1 MTLFPE
7 APQSNQE
14 DGVLIRTTR
23 MFTKTQSNFSEI
35 GREVLSMCPKIDFWI
50 TKYLLIPNS
59 LTHFIFQESR
69 GKYYCTFILGNFKK
83 FYFYL
88 LWIFCVF
95 MSGWSVYRHVSR
107 EHEGQRTTCVI
118 PQAPPFLLETGC
130 HWPRT
135 HQGGRL
141 APIYC
146 VLLLLFWLLFLF
158 LFKPM

>member
-1 MTLFPE
+1 MECSSELQGCLQRPKVISVKQEGRVHTLF
-7 APQSNQE
+7 
-14 DGVLIRTTR
+14 R
-23 MFTKTQSNFSEI
+23 
-35 GREVLSMCPKIDFWI
+35 VLSMCPKIGFWI

-69 GKYYCTFILGNFKK
+69 GKFCCTFILGNFKK

-95 MSGWSVYRHVSR
+95 MSGWSVYGHVSLER
-107 EHEGQRTTCVI
+107 EGQRTTRVI

-141 APIYC
+141 ATIYC
-146 VLLLLFWLLFLF
+146 VLLLLLWLFF
-158 LFKPM
+158 F